1 MSGWQVM
8 AELPDLRTERLPE
21 RPAEQR
27 QLFDRPHAYGVAQEL
42 ERIKQGFAPPPRT
55 PRIRTRGRRE
65 RAGLRASLRRRWA
78 ESNARPVDLWHRL
91 RCRRGRH
98 EFRGGEQIQ
107 LGSRF
112 VYVERRCVW
121 CDAAPPA
128 PY

>member
-1 MSGWQVM
+1 MM
-8 AELPDLRTERLPE
+8 AELPDLRSQRLPE

-27 QLFDRPHAYGVAQEL
+27 QLFDRPHAYGAAQEL
-42 ERIKQGFAPPPRT
+42 ERIKQGFVPPPRT

-65 RAGLRASLRRRWA
+65 RTGLRASIRRRWA
-78 ESNARPVDLWHRL
+78 ESNVRPVDLWHWVQ
-91 RCRRGRH
+91 CRRGRH

-112 VYVERRCVW
+112 SYIERRCIW
-121 CDAAPPA
+121 CDAAPPS